1 MNQTLLLLYLRNN
14 KLPRT
19 LLMELLWL
27 CRLGFFFLFQLENL
41 IYYFFVKQNVHTYV
55 RYT

>member
-1 MNQTLLLLYLRNN
+1 MYLRNN